1 MEPFCTVAQY
11 RLRYPADETPDEVLN
26 EVLLDA
32 TDVMCAQMDE
42 SDVAYTDT
50 SESFTRRLMR
60 ICREVVH
67 RSIGEGT
74 SDDMDVPFGATELS
88 QAADTFNA
96 SVKLGNPYGD
106 LFLTQAEKDA
116 LGIGAAHAC
125 VIGMFGQVTSGERR
139 RGGSGG
145 GQVEPTDGAVE
156 LNVVAHINIPD
167 LDYESMPVSQLAAIA
182 RKLGF
187 DVPRDATKA
196 DILAILR
203 G

>member
-32 TDVMCAQMDE
+32 TDVMCEQMDK

-74 SDDMDVPFGATELS
+74 SGDMDVPFGATELS
-88 QAADTFNA
+88 EAADTFNA
-96 SVKLGNPYGD
+96 RVKLGNPYGD
-106 LFLTQAEKDA
+106 LFLTQSEKDA
-116 LGIGAAHAC
+116 LGIGAARAC
-125 VIGMFGQVTSGERR
+125 VIDMFGQLVSTEGR
-139 RGGSGG
+139 RGGGHL
-145 GQVEPTDGAVE
+145 EPTPSVE
-156 LNVVAHINIPD
+156 MTVVARVDVTD
-167 LDYESMPVSQLAAIA
+167 LDLDSMTDAQLVSIA
-182 RKLGF
+182 KEIGI
-187 DVPRDATKA
+187 DVPHDATRDEIIA
-196 DILAILR
+196 LLR
-203 G
+203 S